1 MKNNQ
6 TKETL
11 EGAKYLE
18 AVRDQ
23 EAKCCTAT
31 SGAIME
37 FGRNLPGLEQQLGS
51 VLSLLERAACC
62 WWGCAGGDHVAESL
76 VGRVYGLACGSH
88 RLMQAGRYDESLLLI
103 RALGEVT
110 NLLTLFATDKSVL
123 EDWRVADDKAQRR
136 DFSPVKVRLA
146 LESGQIPI
154 PMDQSRYKQLCG
166 LTAHPT
172 PSTKPGM
179 HNPSGRSVL
188 GGHVQI
194 AGVVV
199 VLNELARI
207 LGCAAVAAAS
217 FLKFPQEPKL
227 RMRSEG
233 ADLIKISG
241 PLTLETVGNVLSRY
255 HKTFGA

>member
-1 MKNNQ
+1 
-6 TKETL
+6 
-11 EGAKYLE
+11 
-18 AVRDQ
+18 
-23 EAKCCTAT
+23 
-31 SGAIME
+31 ME
-37 FGRNLPGLEQQLGS
+37 FGRNLPGLEQQLGT

-62 WWGCAGGDHVAESL
+62 WWGCAGGDHVVESL

-103 RALGEVT
+103 RALGEVN
-110 NLLTLFATDKSVL
+110 NLLTLFTTDKSAL
-123 EDWRVADDKAQRR
+123 ENWRVADEAQRR

-217 FLKFPQEPKL
+217 FLNFPQEPKL

-241 PLTLETVGNVLSRY
+241 PLTLETVGNELSRY

>member
-1 MKNNQ
+1 
-6 TKETL
+6 
-11 EGAKYLE
+11 
-18 AVRDQ
+18 
-23 EAKCCTAT
+23 
-31 SGAIME
+31 
-37 FGRNLPGLEQQLGS
+37 
-51 VLSLLERAACC
+51 
-62 WWGCAGGDHVAESL
+62 
-76 VGRVYGLACGSH
+76 
-88 RLMQAGRYDESLLLI
+88 LI
-103 RALGEVT
+103 RALSEVT
-110 NLLTLFATDKSVL
+110 NLLTLFTTDKSAL
-123 EDWRVADDKAQRR
+123 ENWRVVDDKAQRR

-154 PMDQSRYKQLCG
+154 PMDQSCYKQLCG

-172 PSTKPGM
+172 SSTKPGM

-233 ADLIKISG
+233 RDLIKIFG
-241 PLTLETVGNVLSRY
+241 PLTLETVGNELSRY